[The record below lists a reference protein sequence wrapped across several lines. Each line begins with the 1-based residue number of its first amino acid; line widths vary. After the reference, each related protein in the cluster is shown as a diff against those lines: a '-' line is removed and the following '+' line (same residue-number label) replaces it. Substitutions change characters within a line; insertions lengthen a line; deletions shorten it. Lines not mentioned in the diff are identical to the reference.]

1 MSFSEFHYMGGILF
15 MSVLS
20 LSLAIILATTLL
32 NVLRLARGKYIP
44 AKQLLSISDIKGVGI
59 FAIVCG
65 IFGQSIGLFSAL
77 QAIEEMG
84 DISPAMI
91 YGGLKVSFI
100 TTLYGMFIFLLS
112 WLITLLLTNWS
123 RRMPNIVHGK

>member
-20 LSLAIILATTLL
+20 LSLAIILAATLL
-32 NVLRLARGKYIP
+32 NVLRLVRGKYIP

-77 QAIEEMG
+77 QAIEAAG
-84 DISPAMI
+84 DVSPALI
-91 YGGLKVSFI
+91 FGGLKVSFI

-112 WLITLLLTNWS
+112 WLIAILLTNWS
-123 RRMPNIVHGK
+123 RRMPE